1 MAIVVSLTPE
11 LEARLREEAAL
22 QGQDIS
28 FVAAELLENI
38 LDWELQDSE
47 AAIQGIQQGLEDFD
61 AGRFCSFDDFADEQR
76 RKYNRPGDS

>member
-1 MAIVVSLTPE
+1 MAIVVSLSPE
-11 LEARLREEAAL
+11 LEARLREKAAQ

-47 AAIQGIQQGLEDFD
+47 AAIKGIQQGLEDFE
-61 AGRFCSFDDFADEQR
+61 AGRFRSFDDFADEQR
-76 RKYNRPGDS
+76 RKYNLPGDS